1 MADILTVDAVVI
13 GAGSAGLAAAVR
25 LSGAGATVAVV
36 EQAPRLGGRTTSFVD
51 RDSGERIDNGQHVL
65 FGCYRETY
73 AFLAETGAAE
83 LAPLARTLSLTIA
96 GGPEGRR
103 HTLTCPDLPSPWHLA
118 VGLML
123 WDAVPFAERLA
134 LRHLEPLFDAVR
146 VEGAEA
152 ASLRVDS
159 SLTVTGWLDA
169 QHQGP
174 ELRRWLWHPLVYAA
188 LNQGPDAAAARPFVR
203 VLAEMFGP
211 RPEDSAIGLPTVPL
225 DDLIAAPA
233 IRLVESRGGTLLSR
247 RPAKIVTGGE
257 RLQHVKVGDTLVR
270 AGIVVSAVPWHAFH
284 ALWDEMPPR
293 SLAEVSANAT
303 AMKASPIVTVN
314 LWFDRDVMGGHQVI
328 GLADGTM
335 HWFFGRQAIT
345 GQGAHVSSV
354 TSGAADI
361 LRLKNDE
368 IVARALADARRALPS
383 AERAT
388 LVRAVVVREPRA
400 GFSLAPDAPDR
411 PGPITPLHGFFIAG
425 DWTDTGLPAT
435 IEGAVKSGHAAAS
448 AVLALRP

>member
-1 MADILTVDAVVI
+1 MADILTVDAIVI

-25 LSGAGATVAVV
+25 LSGAGARVAVV
-36 EQAPRLGGRTTSFVD
+36 EQAPRLGGRTTSFID
-51 RDSGERIDNGQHVL
+51 RDSGERVDNGQHVL

-73 AFLAETGAAE
+73 AFLAETGAAA
-83 LAPLARTLSLTIA
+83 LAPLERTLSLTIA
-96 GGPEGRR
+96 GGPDGRR

-118 VGLML
+118 VGVML

-134 LRHLEPLFDAVR
+134 TRHLETLFDSVR

-152 ASLRVDS
+152 ASLRVDPS
-159 SLTVTGWLDA
+159 MTVTAWLDS
-169 QHQGP
+169 QHQGA

-188 LNQGPDAAAARPFVR
+188 LNQGPDDAAARPFVR
-203 VLAEMFGP
+203 VLGELFGP
-211 RPEDSAIGLPTVPL
+211 RPEDSAIGLPSVPL
-225 DDLIAAPA
+225 DDLMATPA
-233 IRLVESRGGTLLSR
+233 VQLIESRGGTVLAR
-247 RPAKIVTGGE
+247 RPAKIVMAND
-257 RLQHVKVGDTLVR
+257 RVQHVKVGDTIVR
-270 AGIVVSAVPWHAFH
+270 SGVVVSAVPWHAFH

-293 SLAEVSANAT
+293 SLAEISANAT
-303 AMKASPIVTVN
+303 AMKSSPIVTVN
-314 LWFDRDVMGGHQVI
+314 LWFDRDVMNGHRVI

-345 GQGAHVSSV
+345 GQGMHVSAV

-361 LRLKNDE
+361 LRLENDQ
-368 IVARALADARRALPS
+368 IVARALTDARRALPS

-388 LVRAVVVREPRA
+388 LDRAVVVREPRA
-400 GFSLAPDAPDR
+400 GFSLAPGSPDR
-411 PGPITPLHGFFIAG
+411 PGPITPLPGFFLAG

-448 AVLALRP
+448 AVQTLQS